1 MYDLLF
7 LDDYGTERHAAFL
20 QAAEHARLVKLARAG
35 QGHPTAVP
43 GRVAPLRTSLRRGTH
58 RVGGWLRALVASGKP
73 ATPAEEIW

>member
-20 QAAEHARLVKLARAG
+20 QAAEHARLVKIARAG
-35 QGHPTAVP
+35 QGHPTAGP